1 MGKSFKCDQCPK
13 IYATRQGRWR
23 HKRNDHKEIS
33 LMMVKPERTMNLAE
47 SIKSSHADGDTSGA
61 LQDVQDPASDIP
73 TFDSAEFCGKKP
85 LSDETLIKI
94 RKMLKIPRHPHA
106 SIVKEEREQAPEKSN
121 GLHHNYSDEVE
132 KDIDSSEGESM
143 DESGS
148 EQTDDESGVDM
159 EENGESDEVDGK
171 DMEKLE
177 DEEEAPLDN
186 ATIRNLI
193 KRFKILHHQ
202 LIHQGRKEHVP
213 ILEEI
218 ITILNDEGQLGD
230 EYDRTVKSVTKYQ

>member
-1 MGKSFKCDQCPK
+1 
-13 IYATRQGRWR
+13 
-23 HKRNDHKEIS
+23 
-33 LMMVKPERTMNLAE
+33 MMVKPERTMNLAE

-106 SIVKEEREQAPEKSN
+106 SIVKEEREQA
-121 GLHHNYSDEVE
+121 LHHNYSDEVE

-159 EENGESDEVDGK
+159 EESGESDEVDGI

-213 ILEEI
+213 ILMEI
-218 ITILNDEGQLGD
+218 ITILNDDGQLGD
-230 EYDRTVKSVTKYQ
+230 GCDRVVKSVTKYQ

>member
-33 LMMVKPERTMNLAE
+33 LMKVKPEKMMNLVE

-61 LQDVQDPASDIP
+61 LQDVQDPVSDIP
-73 TFDSAEFCGKKP
+73 TFDGAEFCGKKP

-94 RKMLKIPRHPHA
+94 RKILKIPRHRHA
-106 SIVKEEREQAPEKSN
+106 SILKEEREQDNQTPEKSN
-121 GLHHNYSDEVE
+121 GLPHNYSDKME
-132 KDIDSSEGESM
+132 KDIDSSEEESM

-148 EQTDDESGVDM
+148 DESGVDL
-159 EENGESDEVDGK
+159 EENGESDEVDGI

-177 DEEEAPLDN
+177 DEEETPLDN
-186 ATIRNLI
+186 AAIRNLS

-202 LIHQGRKEHVP
+202 LSHQGRKEHVP
-213 ILEEI
+213 VLLEI
-218 ITILNDEGQLGD
+218 IRILNDEGQLGD
-230 EYDRTVKSVTKYQ
+230 EHDRVVKSVTKYQ

>member
-1 MGKSFKCDQCPK
+1 
-13 IYATRQGRWR
+13 
-23 HKRNDHKEIS
+23 
-33 LMMVKPERTMNLAE
+33 MMVKPERTMSLAE

-177 DEEEAPLDN
+177 DEEAPLDD
-186 ATIRNLI
+186 AAIRNLTR
-193 KRFKILHHQ
+193 RFKILHHQ
-202 LIHQGRKEHVP
+202 LIHKGRKDHIP
-213 ILEEI
+213 ILLE
-218 ITILNDEGQLGD
+218 ILNIFQDEGKLGD
-230 EYDRTVKSVTKYQ
+230 EHERCTRAVTKYQ

>member
-1 MGKSFKCDQCPK
+1 
-13 IYATRQGRWR
+13 
-23 HKRNDHKEIS
+23 
-33 LMMVKPERTMNLAE
+33 MMVKPERTMNLAE

-213 ILEEI
+213 ILLEI